1 MTRLALDPSGLL
13 GEFYISFR
21 IPTAVLTAALVIKL
35 PSIIRLWRDPLLRA
49 VGGLLLLACAVFVF
63 CTPSTIAGV
72 NRLTGVPNVSAPWC
86 YSLITA
92 FCGSCL
98 LLIITWRNGLSDR
111 SAATRRATRWV
122 ITVYSG
128 VIAALWTLFL
138 LADAPEE
145 RLRDLDTYYA
155 TTPFM
160 REEILLYLL
169 AHCAACLI
177 TSRLVW
183 NWVRAEGLDAW
194 LRWGLKLLGAGYVL
208 NLIFDAAKLTAVTA
222 RWCGR
227 DLDWL
232 STDLAPPVAALSAIV
247 IAAGFI
253 LPHAGQYLRDRWR
266 IRLAHRELR
275 PLYRLMRAA
284 SGDGVP
290 FVLRAT
296 PELRLTRRETF
307 IRDVLLPLARHLDT
321 GLGRRSYDAAL
332 GLGHPPERARALA
345 AAVSILD
352 AVGAGAG
359 TPAPPGPATGPDT
372 TGLLQEIGAVSRAL
386 RRPGDIEAVRAR
398 ATATAP
404 ATAPAKSV
412 AAHE

>member
-1 MTRLALDPSGLL
+1 MTLLAVDPSGIL
-13 GEFYISFR
+13 GEFYISFW

-35 PSIIRLWRDPLLRA
+35 PTIIRLWRDPLLRA
-49 VGGLLLLACAVFVF
+49 VGGVLLLACAVFVF
-63 CTPSTIAGV
+63 CTPSTIARV
-72 NRLTGVPNVSAPWC
+72 NRLTGVPNFSAPWC

-98 LLIITWRNGLSDR
+98 LLLVTWRNGLARR

-122 ITVYSG
+122 ISAYSG
-128 VIAALWTLFL
+128 VIVALWVCFLF
-138 LADAPEE
+138 ADAPEE

-169 AHCAACLI
+169 AHAAACLI
-177 TSRLVW
+177 TFRLIRD
-183 NWVRAEGLDAW
+183 WVRAEGLDAW
-194 LRWGLKLLGAGYVL
+194 LRRGLRLLGAGYVL
-208 NLIFDAAKLTAVTA
+208 NLLLGAAKLTAVGA

-232 STDLAPPVAALSAIV
+232 STDLAPLLASLSAIL
-247 IAAGFI
+247 IAAGFV
-253 LPHAGQYLRDRWR
+253 LPHAGQYLRDRR
-266 IRLAHRELR
+266 RVRLAHRELL
-275 PLYRLMRAA
+275 PLYRLLRDA
-284 SGDGVP
+284 SGEGVP
-290 FVLRAT
+290 FALRAT

-332 GLGHPPERARALA
+332 GLGHPPARARALA

-352 AVGAGAG
+352 AVGTGAR
-359 TPAPPGPATGPDT
+359 TPEPPGPTAGPGPAD
-372 TGLLQEIGAVSRAL
+372 LFRDIGAVSRAL

-398 ATATAP
+398 AAVP
-404 ATAPAKSV
+404 AEGVGVP
-412 AAHE
+412 E